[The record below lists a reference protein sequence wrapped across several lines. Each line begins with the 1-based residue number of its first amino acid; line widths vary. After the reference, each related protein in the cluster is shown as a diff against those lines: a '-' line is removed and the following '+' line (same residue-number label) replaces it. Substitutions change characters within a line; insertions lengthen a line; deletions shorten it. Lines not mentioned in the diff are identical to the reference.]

1 MKQNFEELINFIA
14 FELEDPDLSAHILSA
29 PKNATYCTANS
40 VEGFVKLIG
49 DFLHDQNVTNLQFS
63 GDFTLLADEN
73 TDEAD
78 QSQLSVFARYVNVSS
93 LLQFEKFLGM
103 VKLST
108 SKKAIDLHVTIMEL
122 LNSKGT
128 LK

>member
-14 FELEDPDLSAHILSA
+14 FELEDPNLSAHILSA
-29 PKNATYCTANS
+29 PKNGTYCMANS
-40 VEGFVKLIG
+40 FEEFLKLID
-49 DFLHDQNVTNLQFS
+49 DFLYDQNVTDLQLS
-63 GDFTLLADEN
+63 GDFTLLADESM
-73 TDEAD
+73 DEPD
-78 QSQLSVFARYVNVSS
+78 QSQLSFFARYVDVSS
-93 LLQFEKFLGM
+93 NLPVEKFLGM